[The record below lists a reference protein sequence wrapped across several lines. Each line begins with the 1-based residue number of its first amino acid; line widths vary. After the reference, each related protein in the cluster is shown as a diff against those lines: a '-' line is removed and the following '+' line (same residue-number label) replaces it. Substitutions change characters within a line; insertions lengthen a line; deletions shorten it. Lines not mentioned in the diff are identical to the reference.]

1 MVSRASTDV
10 HSFWDRLG
18 WGGNGKLTIPVALDT
33 GNDVMARTEMIE
45 AWNLELDAGNVERDN
60 RIEELDADA
69 RALRDRLEHVRL
81 RDWLRAS
88 APGRALRRRRG
99 SP

>member
-1 MVSRASTDV
+1 MVAQSLFADER
-10 HSFWDRLG
+10 DRRL
-18 WGGNGKLTIPVALDT
+18 LYEREVA
-33 GNDVMARTEMIE
+33 DVMARTAKIE
-45 AWNLELDAGNVERDN
+45 AWNLELDAGNVERDH